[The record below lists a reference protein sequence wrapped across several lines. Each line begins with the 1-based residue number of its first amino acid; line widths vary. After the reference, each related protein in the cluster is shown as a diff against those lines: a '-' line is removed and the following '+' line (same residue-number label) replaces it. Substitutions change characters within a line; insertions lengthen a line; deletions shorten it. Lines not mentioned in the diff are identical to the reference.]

1 MADAYSQTISG
12 EVATALG
19 RNTRRTAP
27 SSEFGTPRITTVF
40 LDSDGA
46 TLPDGETGWAVN
58 DSDADNLLIT
68 GEFQSANSNV
78 FLAVQAIQQYC
89 EVYQVGGTADSNL
102 FCVAVRDSSIP
113 YDDGTSFVN
122 VGSTI
127 TKLQTAVRAAL
138 GGAAV
143 LVKVGTFR
151 DDDLDS

>member
-1 MADAYSQTISG
+1 MADLYSSIGQN
-12 EVATALG
+12 A
-19 RNTRRTAP
+19 RRTKP

-40 LDSDGA
+40 LNTDGE

-78 FLAVQAIQQYC
+78 FRAVQAIQQYC
-89 EVYQVGGTADSNL
+89 EVYQVGGSADSNSL
-102 FCVAVRDSSIP
+102 SVAVRDSSIP
-113 YDDGTSFVN
+113 YDDGTSYLD

-138 GGAAV
+138 DGAAV
-143 LVKVGTFR
+143 LVSVGTFR

>member
-27 SSEFGTPRITTVF
+27 SSEFGTPRITTV
-40 LDSDGA
+40 LLNTEEE
-46 TLPDGETGWAVN
+46 TLPGGLDYW
-58 DSDADNLLIT
+58 SDDTDAENLLTT
-68 GEFQSANSNV
+68 GDFQSQNSNV
-78 FLAVQAIQQYC
+78 FRAVQAIQQYC
-89 EVYQVGGTADSNL
+89 EVYQVGGSADSDYL
-102 FCVAVRDSSIP
+102 AIAVRDSSIP
-113 YDDGTSFVN
+113 YDDGTSFVD

-143 LVKVGTFR
+143 SVKVGTFR